1 MDGLDRMDLAI
12 VEALRRDG
20 RITATDLGARV
31 GLSPSACSRRVRR
44 LEEEGV
50 LLGYGAAVNE
60 AALGRGLSAILFI
73 SLLSQTEEH
82 LSAFERAVR
91 QCPNVVEGYLLSGQ
105 FDYALRVVAR
115 DVADYER
122 IHKEQLSRLPGVSRI
137 QSNFVLRKV
146 AG

>member
-20 RITATDLGARV
+20 RITATELGARV

-73 SLLSQTEEH
+73 SLQSQTEEH